1 MLQEMNEFMDD
12 EASREGGFVV
22 TVSLVD
28 VNDVGI
34 VVPTDDLAFLA
45 AAGVFDE
52 KAVGFVLNGGI
63 YFRGRVAGKVD
74 SPAE

>member
-1 MLQEMNEFMDD
+1 MDELMDD
-12 EASREGGFVV
+12 EASREDGLVV
-22 TVSLVD
+22 TVPLVN

-52 KAVGFVLNGGI
+52 KAVGFVLNGGRN
-63 YFRGRVAGKVD
+63 FRGRVAGKVD